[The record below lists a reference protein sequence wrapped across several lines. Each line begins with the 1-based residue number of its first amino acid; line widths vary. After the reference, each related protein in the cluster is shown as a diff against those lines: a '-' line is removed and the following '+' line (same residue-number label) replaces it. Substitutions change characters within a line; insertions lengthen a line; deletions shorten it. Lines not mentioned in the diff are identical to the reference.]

1 VEEVMKSDVPVSNEE
16 TVYFKKWEINALKK
30 KQNQDAFKD
39 LIRLKSDSSRSSLE
53 TKFEIKEF
61 FK

>member
-1 VEEVMKSDVPVSNEE
+1 VEEVIKPEVPVSIEE

-30 KQNQDAFKD
+30 KQNLDTFKD
-39 LIRLKSDSSRSSLE
+39 LLRLKSDSSRSSLE

-61 FK
+61 LK

>member
-1 VEEVMKSDVPVSNEE
+1 MKPDVTVSNEE

-39 LIRLKSDSSRSSLE
+39 LIRLKSDSSRSSL
-53 TKFEIKEF
+53 
-61 FK
+61 

>member
-1 VEEVMKSDVPVSNEE
+1 MKPDVPVSNEE

-39 LIRLKSDSSRSSLE
+39 LIRLQSDSSRSSLE
-53 TKFEIKEF
+53 TKFEIREF